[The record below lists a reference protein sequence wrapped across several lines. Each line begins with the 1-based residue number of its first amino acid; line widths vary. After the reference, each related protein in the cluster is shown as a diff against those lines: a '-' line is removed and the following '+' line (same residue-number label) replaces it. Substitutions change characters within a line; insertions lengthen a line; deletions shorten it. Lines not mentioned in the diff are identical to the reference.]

1 MTKVGTYSYMAPELV
16 SGMPYQSSVVDL
28 FAAGV
33 ILFNIITSQRP
44 FTVASDRDEW
54 YRYFYAGRADQ
65 FWKSHEKDLQ
75 APLSQEFKE
84 LITCMLHVNPQNR
97 LCMSDLIGHPWMQ
110 LECATQ

>member
-1 MTKVGTYSYMAPELV
+1 MAPELV

-54 YRYFYAGRADQ
+54 YRYFYAGRAD
-65 FWKSHEKDLQ
+65 
-75 APLSQEFKE
+75 
-84 LITCMLHVNPQNR
+84 
-97 LCMSDLIGHPWMQ
+97 
-110 LECATQ
+110 